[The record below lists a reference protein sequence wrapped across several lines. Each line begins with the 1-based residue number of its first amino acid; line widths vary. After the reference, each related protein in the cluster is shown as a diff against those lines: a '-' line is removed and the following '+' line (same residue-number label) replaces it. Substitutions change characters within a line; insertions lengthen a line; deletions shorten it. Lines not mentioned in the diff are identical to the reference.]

1 MELKRIVA
9 QDLRSATQE
18 AVRLYGPTTL
28 VVSSERINGKMEVIA
43 AVDIRAEPETID
55 SGTTM
60 TKNKVDKTNSL
71 SEEIAGE
78 SFENILSESL
88 EKKRLAK
95 ASNRTSSN
103 DSNEK
108 LIKSNKVD
116 KEVLNKSSRHREKET
131 VRPSLEPR
139 FNFEDFANTVKPIK
153 SKSNSLK
160 STFENKFHSP
170 KQKSEEISLSP
181 DKSNINNESLRAR
194 EIVDLVLREFS
205 DMKKEFKLAQ
215 KVAQFNSSYQVPIE
229 IKSVV
234 DSLNEAN
241 IPVGLRTLLIE
252 GIADCSSMDEAI
264 QGLKLQLKNSI
275 YVEKKILDNVPK
287 SGVHV
292 FSGPTGSGKTSMLMK
307 IIASAMGKG
316 VSEENIAVISYKD
329 TRLGAWTQTQ
339 MSCAQV
345 GVEAF
350 KVKDTAF
357 LKNLCDELGGKTL
370 ILIDTAGVG
379 REKNLEEIKS
389 TLDSVSFH
397 LVLASDSS
405 PSAFAKFTESEGF
418 DWKYLFVSK
427 FDESVSPWGLVQ
439 SMINSNFDIASI
451 WGTGPASFDY
461 EDFDKEKLIEKAF
474 NSLMISH
481 NDQVLVNEETDK
493 MVFESFKGFSSEGVQ

>member
-43 AVDIRAEPETID
+43 AVDIKVEPEAID
-55 SGTTM
+55 SNTTM
-60 TKNKVDKTNSL
+60 NKNKVSKTNSL

-95 ASNRTSSN
+95 VPNKIT
-103 DSNEK
+103 SNENNDN
-108 LIKSNKVD
+108 LIKSDKLD
-116 KEVLNKSSRHREKET
+116 KEISTQTIRRREKET
-131 VRPSLEPR
+131 VRSSLEPK
-139 FNFEDFANTVKPIK
+139 FNFEDFANTVKPTG

-160 STFENKFHSP
+160 SALENKSCP
-170 KQKSEEISLSP
+170 SKLNSEEISLSEE
-181 DKSNINNESLRAR
+181 KKKINNESLRAR

-215 KVAQFNSSYQVPIE
+215 KVAQFNSSYKVPIE

-234 DSLNEAN
+234 DSLNDAN

-252 GIADCSSMDEAI
+252 GIADCNSLDEAV
-264 QGLKLQLKNSI
+264 QGVKSQLSNSI
-275 YVEKKILDNVPK
+275 EAEKKITDNVPK
-287 SGVHV
+287 KGIHV

-307 IIASAMGKG
+307 IIASAMAKG

-370 ILIDTAGVG
+370 ILIDTAGIG

-389 TLDSVSFH
+389 TLDSVNFH

-405 PSAFAKFTESEGF
+405 PSAFAKYTESEGF
-418 DWKYLFVSK
+418 DWRYLFISK
-427 FDESVSPWGLVQ
+427 FDESVSPWGLLQ
-439 SMINSNFDIASI
+439 SMINSNVAIASI
-451 WGTGPASFDY
+451 WGTGPASFDF
-461 EDFDKEKLIEKAF
+461 EEFSKEKLIEKAF
-474 NSLMISH
+474 QTLMISH
-481 NDQVLVNEETDK
+481 DDQVLVNKETDK